1 MPIPLSYSYRN
12 LLARR
17 LTTFLTAAGMALV
30 VFVFAA
36 VLMLAEGLRRTLVAT
51 GSYDN
56 AVVLRAG
63 SESEVQS
70 AVDRTQAGIVGAQPE
85 VAMDKDG
92 RRLAAN
98 EAIVLVNLPKRQGGK
113 MANVIIR
120 GVQPVSPELR
130 REVRLSA
137 GRFSRPGSTEI
148 VAGAQIARRF
158 QGAGLGETLRFAMRT
173 WRVVGIMDAG
183 NTGFSSEIWGDVEQ
197 VLQAFRRTAFS
208 SVILRLRDPGEFAA
222 LKARLESDPRLPMQ
236 VLREVEFYEA
246 QSRRLATFIR
256 LLGLVLTGIFSLGAI
271 LGAMVTMYA
280 QVGARISEIG
290 TMRALGFKRHHVLA
304 AFLLESMLLGFLG
317 WILGLIPA
325 SLLNF
330 ITLSTI
336 NWSSFAEL
344 SFKFALT
351 PGILVK
357 SLLFG
362 VGMGLVGGL
371 LPALKAAR
379 LPLLEAL
386 RAP

>member
-17 LTTFLTAAGMALV
+17 LTTVLTASGMALV
-30 VFVFAA
+30 IFVFAA
-36 VLMLAEGLRRTLVAT
+36 VLMLSEGLRRTLVAT

-70 AVDRTQAGIVGAQPE
+70 SVDRTQAGIVGAQPE
-85 VAMDKDG
+85 VALDREG
-92 RRLAAN
+92 RRLVAD
-98 EAIVLVNLPKRQGGK
+98 EAIVLVNLPKREGGK

-130 REVRLSA
+130 REVKLAA
-137 GRFSRPGSTEI
+137 GRWFKPGSTEV

-158 QGAGLGETLRFAMRT
+158 QGAGLGESLHFAMRT
-173 WRVVGIMDAG
+173 WRVVGVLDAG

-197 VLQAFRRTAFS
+197 LLQAFRRSTFS

-222 LKARLESDPRLPMQ
+222 LKARLENDPRLPVQ
-236 VLREVEFYEA
+236 VLREVQFYEA

-256 LLGLVLTGIFSLGAI
+256 LLGLVLTGIFSLGAV

-280 QVGARISEIG
+280 QVGARVAEIG
-290 TMRALGFKRHHVLA
+290 TLRALGFKRGHILV

-317 WILGLIPA
+317 WLLGMIPA

-351 PGILVK
+351 PGILVE
-357 SLLFG
+357 SFLFG

-379 LPLLEAL
+379 MPLLEAL
-386 RAP
+386 RAA

>member
-17 LTTFLTAAGMALV
+17 LTTVLTASGMALV
-30 VFVFAA
+30 IFVFAA
-36 VLMLAEGLRRTLVAT
+36 VLMLSEGLRRTLVAT

-70 AVDRTQAGIVGAQPE
+70 SVDRTQAAIVGAQPE
-85 VAMDKDG
+85 VAMDKEG
-92 RRLAAN
+92 RRLVAD
-98 EAIVLVNLPKRQGGK
+98 EAIVLVNLPKREGGK

-130 REVRLSA
+130 REVKLAA
-137 GRFSRPGSTEI
+137 GRWFKPGSTEV

-158 QGAGLGETLRFAMRT
+158 QGAGLGESLHFAMRT
-173 WRVVGIMDAG
+173 WRVVGVLDAG

-197 VLQAFRRTAFS
+197 LLQAFRRTTFS
-208 SVILRLRDPGEFAA
+208 SVILRLRNPGEFAA
-222 LKARLESDPRLPMQ
+222 LKARLENDPRLPVQ
-236 VLREVEFYEA
+236 VLREVQFYEA
-246 QSRRLATFIR
+246 QSQRLATFIR
-256 LLGLVLTGIFSLGAI
+256 LLGLVLTGIFSLGAV

-280 QVGARISEIG
+280 QVGARVAEIG
-290 TMRALGFKRHHVLA
+290 TLRALGFKRGHILV

-317 WILGLIPA
+317 WLLGLIPA

-351 PGILVK
+351 PGILLE
-357 SLLFG
+357 SFLFG
-362 VGMGLVGGL
+362 VGMGLIGGL

-379 LPLLEAL
+379 MPLLEAL
-386 RAP
+386 RAA

>member
-17 LTTFLTAAGMALV
+17 LTTVLTASGMALV
-30 VFVFAA
+30 IFVFAA
-36 VLMLAEGLRRTLVAT
+36 VLMLSEGLRRTLVAT

-70 AVDRTQAGIVGAQPE
+70 SVDRTQAAIVGAQPE
-85 VAMDKDG
+85 VALDKEG
-92 RRLAAN
+92 RRLVAD
-98 EAIVLVNLPKRQGGK
+98 EAIVLVNLPKREGGK

-120 GVQPVSPELR
+120 GVQPLSPELR
-130 REVRLSA
+130 REVKLAA
-137 GRFSRPGSTEI
+137 GRWFKPGSTEV

-158 QGAGLGETLRFAMRT
+158 QGAGLGESLHFAMRT
-173 WRVVGIMDAG
+173 WRVVGVLDAG

-197 VLQAFRRTAFS
+197 LLQAFRRTTFS
-208 SVILRLRDPGEFAA
+208 SVILRLRDPEEFTA
-222 LKARLESDPRLPMQ
+222 LKARLENDPRLPVQ
-236 VLREVEFYEA
+236 VLREVQFYEA

-256 LLGLVLTGIFSLGAI
+256 LLGLVLTGIFSLGAV

-280 QVGARISEIG
+280 QVGARVAEIG
-290 TMRALGFKRHHVLA
+290 TLRALGFKRGHILA

-317 WILGLIPA
+317 WLLGLIPA

-351 PGILVK
+351 PGILLE
-357 SLLFG
+357 SFLFG

-386 RAP
+386 RAA

>member
-70 AVDRTQAGIVGAQPE
+70 AVDRTQGGIVGAQPE
-85 VAMDKDG
+85 VALDKDG

-98 EAIVLVNLPKRQGGK
+98 EAIVLVNLPKREGGK

-148 VAGAQIARRF
+148 VAGAQIAKRF
-158 QGAGLGETLRFAMRT
+158 KGAGLGETLRFAMRT

-197 VLQAFRRTAFS
+197 VLQAFRRTTFS

-222 LKARLESDPRLPMQ
+222 LKARLESDPRLPVQ

-386 RAP
+386 RAA

>member
-17 LTTFLTAAGMALV
+17 LTTVLTAAGMALV
-30 VFVFAA
+30 IFVFAA
-36 VLMLAEGLRRTLVAT
+36 VLMLSEGLRRTLVAT

-56 AVVLRAG
+56 VVVLRAG

-70 AVDRTQAGIVGAQPE
+70 SVDRTQAGIIGAQPE
-85 VAMDKDG
+85 VALDRDG
-92 RRLAAN
+92 RRLVAD
-98 EAIVLVNLPKRQGGK
+98 EAIVLVNLPKRDGGQ

-120 GVQPVSPELR
+120 GVQPISPELR
-130 REVRLSA
+130 REVKLAA
-137 GRFSRPGSTEI
+137 GRFPRPGSTELI
-148 VAGAQIARRF
+148 AGAQIARRF

-173 WRVVGIMDAG
+173 WRVVGVMDAG

-197 VLQAFRRTAFS
+197 ILQAFRRTTFS
-208 SVILRLRDPGEFAA
+208 SVILRLRDPADFAG

-280 QVGARISEIG
+280 QVGARVAEIG
-290 TMRALGFKRHHVLA
+290 TLRALGFKRHHILA

-317 WILGLIPA
+317 WLLGLVPA

-351 PGILVK
+351 PGILVQ
-357 SLLFG
+357 SLVFG

-379 LPLLEAL
+379 LPLLDAL
-386 RAP
+386 RAA

>member
-17 LTTFLTAAGMALV
+17 LTTVLTASGMALV
-30 VFVFAA
+30 IFVFAA
-36 VLMLAEGLRRTLVAT
+36 VLMLSEGLRRTLVAT

-70 AVDRTQAGIVGAQPE
+70 SVDRTQAGIVGAQPE
-85 VAMDKDG
+85 VALDKDG
-92 RRLAAN
+92 RRLVAD
-98 EAIVLVNLPKRQGGK
+98 EAIVLVNLPKREGGK

-130 REVRLSA
+130 REVKLAA
-137 GRFSRPGSTEI
+137 GRWFKPGSTEV

-158 QGAGLGETLRFAMRT
+158 QGAGLGESLHFAMRT
-173 WRVVGIMDAG
+173 WRVVGVLDAG

-197 VLQAFRRTAFS
+197 LLQAFRRTTFS

-222 LKARLESDPRLPMQ
+222 LKARLEADPRLPVQ
-236 VLREVEFYEA
+236 VLREVKFYEA
-246 QSRRLATFIR
+246 QSQRLATFIR
-256 LLGLVLTGIFSLGAI
+256 LLGLVLTGIFSLGAV

-280 QVGARISEIG
+280 QVGARVAEIG
-290 TMRALGFKRHHVLA
+290 TLRALGFKRGHILA

-317 WILGLIPA
+317 WLLGLIPA

-351 PGILVK
+351 PGILVE
-357 SLLFG
+357 SFIFG

-379 LPLLEAL
+379 MPLLEAL
-386 RAP
+386 RAA

>member
-36 VLMLAEGLRRTLVAT
+36 VLMLSEGLRRTLVAT

-56 AVVLRAG
+56 VVVLRAG

-70 AVDRTQAGIVGAQPE
+70 AIDRTQAGIINAQPE
-85 VAMDKDG
+85 VALDQEG
-92 RRLAAN
+92 RRLVAD
-98 EAIVLVNLPKRQGGK
+98 EAIVLINLPRRLSGQPG
-113 MANVIIR
+113 NVIIR

-130 REVRLSA
+130 REVHLAA
-137 GRFSRPGSTEI
+137 GRFLRPGSNEI
-148 VAGAQIARRF
+148 VAGIQIAKRY
-158 QGAGLGETLRFAMRT
+158 QGAGLGETLRFAMRQ

-183 NTGFSSEIWGDVEQ
+183 NTGFSSELWGDVET
-197 VLQAFRRTAFS
+197 LLAAFRRTSFS
-208 SVILRLRDPGEFAA
+208 SVTLRLRDPAAFNA
-222 LKARLESDPRLPMQ
+222 LKARLESDPRLPVQ
-236 VLREVEFYEA
+236 VLREVQFYEN

-256 LLGLVLTGIFSLGAI
+256 LLGLVLTGIFGLGAI

-280 QVGARISEIG
+280 QVGARVAEIG
-290 TMRALGFKRHHVLA
+290 TMRALGFKRRHILA
-304 AFLLESMLLGFLG
+304 AFLVESMFLGFLG
-317 WILGLIPA
+317 WLLGLVPA

-330 ITLSTI
+330 FTLSTI

-344 SFKFALT
+344 TFKFALT
-351 PGILVK
+351 PGIVLK

-362 VGMGLVGGL
+362 VGMGLVGGF
-371 LPALKAAR
+371 LPSLKAAR
-379 LPLLEAL
+379 LPLLDAL
-386 RAP
+386 RAA